1 MRALIRLQARRDFA
15 YDNAYNHYLQGR
27 VYNDLRENGYSNM
40 LDGGPKLFSYSN
52 IFPPQDATEGDSRTF
67 LFAATD
73 PEAVTSVAYGLCS
86 NPEVNIGEMPLTAE
100 EAFTLDPQIE
110 ERGSLITGTPI
121 VIRFGTETAA
131 EYDIK
136 TEYDRTYWRPK
147 HGMDLFFDCLQKNL
161 QKKYEREYDKT
172 PPEPPYFSGYSLQ
185 RTVSKPV
192 TYADGDVTYI
202 GSEWTFDY
210 EVRNA
215 SHRRIL
221 ELALDA
227 GLGELNGLGF
237 GFINRTEDI

>member
-1 MRALIRLQARRDFA
+1 MRTLVKLQARRGFA

-27 VYNDLRENGYSNM
+27 VYNDLREGGHSDV
-40 LDGGPKLFSYSN
+40 LDDGPKLFSYSN
-52 IFPPQDATEGDSRTF
+52 IFPPEDASEGDSRTF
-67 LFAATD
+67 IFAATD
-73 PEAVTSVAYGLCS
+73 PDLVTAVAYGMCS
-86 NPEVNIGEMPLTAE
+86 KSEVNIGEMPLTAT
-100 EAFTLDPQIE
+100 EAFTIDPQIN

-131 EYDIK
+131 DFGVD
-136 TEYDRTYWRPK
+136 TEYDRTYWRPE
-147 HGMDLFFDCLQKNL
+147 HGMDLFFDHLYQNL
-161 QKKYEREYDKT
+161 QKKYRREYDDD

-202 GSEWTFDY
+202 GTEWEFDY

-215 SHRRIL
+215 AHRRIL
-221 ELALDA
+221 SLALDT

-237 GFINRTEDI
+237 GFTNRREDT